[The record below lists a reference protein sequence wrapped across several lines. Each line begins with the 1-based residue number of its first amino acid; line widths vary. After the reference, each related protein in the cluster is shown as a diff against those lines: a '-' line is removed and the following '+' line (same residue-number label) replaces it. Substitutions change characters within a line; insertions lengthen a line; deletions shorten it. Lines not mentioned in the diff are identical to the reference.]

1 MKISEKIANY
11 KAQGKTF
18 YSFEF
23 FPPKTDF
30 GLDNL
35 YSRIDRMASLQP
47 AYIDITWG
55 AGGST
60 SNKTLEMCKTIQK
73 YFGLEVMMHLTCT
86 NMQVSSIKK
95 VLIEA
100 EKNDL
105 SNILA
110 LRGDPPE
117 GSSSWEQH
125 EDGFRHSVD
134 LVRYIRKEFGD
145 HFCLGVGGYPECHH
159 EQSDLD
165 ADISF
170 LKEKVEAG
178 ADIVVT
184 QLFYDI
190 DKFLFFRDKC
200 IKAGIKVPIIPGIM
214 PIHNY
219 ARFLKFTQFCQVS
232 VPGSVTAQL
241 EPIKYDDSS
250 VINYGI
256 DQASGMC
263 QKLIENGVPGIHFY
277 TLNLE
282 NSVSAILKSLGLVS
296 SQGIIK
302 ELPWRQSTSGGRK
315 TSEDV
320 RPIYWSNRPVSYLTR
335 TEIWDDFP
343 NGRWGDIKSPT
354 FGELNQYH
362 AIRAGSKSDKIRA
375 KRKKIWGEPKSI
387 KDITDVFVSFCKGKI
402 NSLPWCEMPLAQESK
417 QISDD
422 LLNLNEMGFFTIN
435 SQPKINGLPSEDA
448 EVGWGG
454 PGGRIY
460 QKAYL
465 EFFTSKDKLDSL
477 LKSIGSKENIS
488 YEAINISG
496 DLITNLP
503 ENNAMAVTWGVFPN
517 KEIIQ
522 PTIVD
527 TRSFLIW
534 KDEAFSLWMNDW
546 ASIYEPKSGS
556 YRLIKEI
563 YDTYY
568 LVNIVDNDYVDGD
581 LIQQILYYKNT

>member
-125 EDGFRHSVD
+125 EDGFRHGID

-145 HFCLGVGGYPECHH
+145 HFFLGVGGYPDGHQ

-232 VPGSVTAQL
+232 VPDSVTAQL

-263 QKLIENGVPGIHFY
+263 QKLIENGVPGLHFY

-465 EFFTSKDKLDSL
+465 EFFTSKDKLDRL

>member
-125 EDGFRHSVD
+125 EDGFRHGID

-145 HFCLGVGGYPECHH
+145 HFFLGVGGYPDGHQ

-190 DKFLFFRDKC
+190 EKFLFFRDKC

-232 VPGSVTAQL
+232 VPDSVTEQL
-241 EPIKYDDSS
+241 ELIKYDDSS

-302 ELPWRQSTSGGRK
+302 ELPWRQSTSGSRK

-375 KRKKIWGEPKSI
+375 KRKKIWGEPKTI

-417 QISDD
+417 QISGD
-422 LLNLNEMGFFTIN
+422 LLKLNEMGYFTIN

-465 EFFTSKDKLDSL
+465 EFFTSKDKLDRL

-556 YRLIKEI
+556 YKLIKEI

-581 LIQQILYYKNT
+581 LMKQMLIL

>member
-1 MKISEKIANY
+1 MKISEKIANF

-105 SNILA
+105 FNILA

-125 EDGFRHSVD
+125 EDGFRHGID

-145 HFCLGVGGYPECHH
+145 HFFLGVGGYPDGHQ

-184 QLFYDI
+184 QLFYDV

-232 VPGSVTAQL
+232 VPDSVTEQL
-241 EPIKYDDSS
+241 ELIKYDDSS

-263 QKLIENGVPGIHFY
+263 QKLIKNGVPGLHFY

-302 ELPWRQSTSGGRK
+302 ELPWRQSTSDDRK

-343 NGRWGDIKSPT
+343 NGRWGNIESPT

-362 AIRAGSKSDKIRA
+362 AIRAGSRSDKIKA

-402 NSLPWCEMPLAQESK
+402 NSLPWCEIPLAQESK

-422 LLNLNEMGFFTIN
+422 LLNLNEMEYFTIN

-448 EVGWGG
+448 EAGWGG

-465 EFFTSKDKLDSL
+465 EFFTSKDKLDRL

-488 YEAINISG
+488 YEAINING

-503 ENNAMAVTWGVFPN
+503 ENNVMAVTWGVFPN

-527 TRSFLIW
+527 MRSFLIW
-534 KDEAFSLWMNDW
+534 KDEAFSLWMDDW
-546 ASIYEPKSGS
+546 ASIYEAKSES
-556 YRLIKEI
+556 YKLIKEI

-581 LIQQILYYKNT
+581 LMQQILKS

>member
-95 VLIEA
+95 VLTEA

-125 EDGFRHSVD
+125 EDGFRHGVD

-145 HFCLGVGGYPECHH
+145 HFFLGVGGYPDGHQ

-184 QLFYDI
+184 QLFYDV

-232 VPGSVTAQL
+232 VPDSVTEQL
-241 EPIKYDDSS
+241 ELIKYDDSS

-263 QKLIENGVPGIHFY
+263 QKLIKNGVPGLHFY

-343 NGRWGDIKSPT
+343 NGRWGNIESPT

-362 AIRAGSKSDKIRA
+362 AIRAGSRSDKIKT
-375 KRKKIWGEPKSI
+375 KRKKMWGEPKSI
-387 KDITDVFVSFCKGKI
+387 KDIMDVFVSFCKGKI

-422 LLNLNEMGFFTIN
+422 LLNLNEMGYFTIN

-465 EFFTSKDKLDSL
+465 EFFTSKDKLDRL

-488 YEAINISG
+488 YEAINISS

-546 ASIYEPKSGS
+546 ASIYEAKSRS
-556 YRLIKEI
+556 YKLLKEI

-581 LIQQILYYKNT
+581 LMQQMLILKNT